1 MAENLLKIKN
11 VKKAY
16 RKYNLF
22 GKEISKFS
30 ALNGLNLNVEKG
42 QIYGFLGPN
51 GAGKTTTIK
60 CIIGILEADSGNII
74 IDGKNIEGNGIYF
87 KNKIGFLPEQVG
99 LYGRLTAKESLQF
112 YGGFYNLSE
121 NEIEKRGKEL
131 LSKLGLERDANR
143 KVAEYSLG
151 MRKRLALCIALLNNP
166 EILILDE
173 PTSGLDPRG
182 VKALRIV
189 LKDLNKKGLTIILS
203 SHVLSEVQEIC
214 TDVGII
220 SNGKMVTQ
228 GPISEI
234 ILAVE
239 KTAIKLSLRVNNF
252 TEREEKI
259 LTKNK
264 KIKII
269 KKKNLGKHKM
279 VLLKLKEDLIPWV
292 TDKLVSNG
300 TKIYSIEPHKTTLE
314 EVFLSKIEGLEKEN
328 RQLKK
333 INEENE
339 EKKTD
344 DKNVTNV
351 TNVYNISDSVIN
363 RSNLGKEDDRK

>member
-1 MAENLLKIKN
+1 MGENLLKIEN

-74 IDGKNIEGNGIYF
+74 IDGKNIEGNGLYF

-121 NEIEKRGKEL
+121 NEIEKRGKSL
-131 LSKLGLERDANR
+131 LAKLGLEKDANR
-143 KVAEYSLG
+143 KVSEYSLG
-151 MRKRLALCIALLNNP
+151 MRKRLALCIALLNEP
-166 EILILDE
+166 EILVLDE

-189 LKDLNKKGLTIILS
+189 LKELNRKGLTIILS
-203 SHVLSEVQEIC
+203 SHVLTEVQEIC
-214 TDVGII
+214 SHVGII
-220 SNGKMVTQ
+220 NKGKLIREESIDGISKEIEKKSIKLLLKVKEFTEENAKELAKKKRIKSIKQKNNGKHE
-228 GPISEI
+228 EI
-234 ILAVE
+234 ILE
-239 KTAIKLSLRVNNF
+239 
-252 TEREEKI
+252 
-259 LTKNK
+259 
-264 KIKII
+264 
-269 KKKNLGKHKM
+269 
-279 VLLKLKEDLIPWV
+279 LKEENIPWV
-292 TDKLVSNG
+292 TDFLVSKG
-300 TKIYSIEPHKTTLE
+300 IQIFSIEPQKNSLE
-314 EVFLSKIEGLEKEN
+314 DIFLKETGGN
-328 RQLKK
+328 
-333 INEENE
+333 
-339 EKKTD
+339 
-344 DKNVTNV
+344 
-351 TNVYNISDSVIN
+351 
-363 RSNLGKEDDRK
+363 

>member
-1 MAENLLKIKN
+1 VGENLLKIEN

-74 IDGKNIEGNGIYF
+74 IDGKNIEGNGLYF

-121 NEIEKRGKEL
+121 NEIEKRGKSL
-131 LSKLGLERDANR
+131 LAKLGLEKDATR
-143 KVAEYSLG
+143 KVSEYSLG
-151 MRKRLALCIALLNNP
+151 MRKRLALCIALLNEP
-166 EILILDE
+166 EILVLDE

-189 LKDLNKKGLTIILS
+189 LKELNRKGLTIILS
-203 SHVLSEVQEIC
+203 SHVLTEVQEIC
-214 TDVGII
+214 SHVGII
-220 SNGKMVTQ
+220 NKGKLIREESIDGISKEIEKKSIKLLLKVKEFTEENSKELAKKKRIKSIQQKNNGKHE
-228 GPISEI
+228 EI
-234 ILAVE
+234 ILE
-239 KTAIKLSLRVNNF
+239 
-252 TEREEKI
+252 
-259 LTKNK
+259 
-264 KIKII
+264 
-269 KKKNLGKHKM
+269 
-279 VLLKLKEDLIPWV
+279 LKEENIPWV
-292 TDKLVSNG
+292 TDFLVSKG
-300 TKIYSIEPHKTTLE
+300 IQIFSIEPQKNSLE
-314 EVFLSKIEGLEKEN
+314 DIFLKETGGN
-328 RQLKK
+328 
-333 INEENE
+333 
-339 EKKTD
+339 
-344 DKNVTNV
+344 
-351 TNVYNISDSVIN
+351 
-363 RSNLGKEDDRK
+363 

>member
-1 MAENLLKIKN
+1 VGENLLKIEN

-74 IDGKNIEGNGIYF
+74 IDGKNIEGNGLYF

-121 NEIEKRGKEL
+121 NEIEKRGKSL
-131 LSKLGLERDANR
+131 LAKLGLEKDANR
-143 KVAEYSLG
+143 KVSEYSLG
-151 MRKRLALCIALLNNP
+151 MRKRLALCIALLNEP
-166 EILILDE
+166 EILVLDE

-189 LKDLNKKGLTIILS
+189 LKELNRKGLTIILS
-203 SHVLSEVQEIC
+203 SHVLTEVQEIC
-214 TDVGII
+214 SHVGII
-220 SNGKMVTQ
+220 NNGKLIREDSID
-228 GPISEI
+228 GISKEIEKKSIKLLLKVKEFTEENSKELAKKKRIKSIQQKNNGKHEEI
-234 ILAVE
+234 ILE
-239 KTAIKLSLRVNNF
+239 
-252 TEREEKI
+252 
-259 LTKNK
+259 
-264 KIKII
+264 
-269 KKKNLGKHKM
+269 
-279 VLLKLKEDLIPWV
+279 LKEENIPWV
-292 TDKLVSNG
+292 TDFLVSKG
-300 TKIYSIEPHKTTLE
+300 IQIFSIEPQKNSLE
-314 EVFLSKIEGLEKEN
+314 DIFLKETGGN
-328 RQLKK
+328 
-333 INEENE
+333 
-339 EKKTD
+339 
-344 DKNVTNV
+344 
-351 TNVYNISDSVIN
+351 
-363 RSNLGKEDDRK
+363 

>member
-1 MAENLLKIKN
+1 MGENLLKIEN

-74 IDGKNIEGNGIYF
+74 IDGKNIEGNGLYF

-121 NEIEKRGKEL
+121 NEIEKRGKSL
-131 LSKLGLERDANR
+131 LAKLGLEKDANR
-143 KVAEYSLG
+143 KVSEYSLG
-151 MRKRLALCIALLNNP
+151 MRKRLALCIALLNEP
-166 EILILDE
+166 EILVLDE

-189 LKDLNKKGLTIILS
+189 LKELNRKGLTIILS
-203 SHVLSEVQEIC
+203 SHVLTEVQEIC
-214 TDVGII
+214 SHVGII
-220 SNGKMVTQ
+220 NKGKLIREESIDGISKEIEKKSIKLLLKVKEFTEENSKELAKKKRIKSIKQKNNGKHE
-228 GPISEI
+228 EI
-234 ILAVE
+234 ILE
-239 KTAIKLSLRVNNF
+239 
-252 TEREEKI
+252 
-259 LTKNK
+259 
-264 KIKII
+264 
-269 KKKNLGKHKM
+269 
-279 VLLKLKEDLIPWV
+279 LKEENIPWV
-292 TDKLVSNG
+292 TDFLVSKG
-300 TKIYSIEPHKTTLE
+300 IQIFSIEPQKNSLE
-314 EVFLSKIEGLEKEN
+314 DIFLKETGGN
-328 RQLKK
+328 
-333 INEENE
+333 
-339 EKKTD
+339 
-344 DKNVTNV
+344 
-351 TNVYNISDSVIN
+351 
-363 RSNLGKEDDRK
+363 

>member
-1 MAENLLKIKN
+1 VGENLLKIEN

-74 IDGKNIEGNGIYF
+74 IDGKNIEGNGLYF

-121 NEIEKRGKEL
+121 NEIEKRGKSL
-131 LSKLGLERDANR
+131 LAKLGLEKDANR
-143 KVAEYSLG
+143 KVSEYSLG
-151 MRKRLALCIALLNNP
+151 MRKRLALCIALLNEP
-166 EILILDE
+166 EILVLDE

-189 LKDLNKKGLTIILS
+189 LKELNRKGLTIILS
-203 SHVLSEVQEIC
+203 SHVLTEVQEIC
-214 TDVGII
+214 SHVGII
-220 SNGKMVTQ
+220 NKGKLIREESIDGISKEIEKKSIKLLLKVKEFTEENSKELAKKKRIKSIKQKNNGKHE
-228 GPISEI
+228 EI
-234 ILAVE
+234 ILE
-239 KTAIKLSLRVNNF
+239 
-252 TEREEKI
+252 
-259 LTKNK
+259 
-264 KIKII
+264 
-269 KKKNLGKHKM
+269 
-279 VLLKLKEDLIPWV
+279 LKEENIPWV
-292 TDKLVSNG
+292 TDFLVSKG
-300 TKIYSIEPHKTTLE
+300 IQIFSIEPQKNSLE
-314 EVFLSKIEGLEKEN
+314 DIFLKETGGN
-328 RQLKK
+328 
-333 INEENE
+333 
-339 EKKTD
+339 
-344 DKNVTNV
+344 
-351 TNVYNISDSVIN
+351 
-363 RSNLGKEDDRK
+363 